1 MQSDKNIR
9 LKCRGEKPV
18 TSAFFNNLHFK
29 KNFELK
35 LDLHQKI
42 LLREYILIIKIFN
55 YLPPCLSFWLSI
67 LLLALHQQCNRRLS
81 YKIKLTF
88 IHSSRII
95 TKNIGGITINCD
107 LIFYYHITC
116 FAIKRLGNVTHF
128 IRILPKSIIVQSKTD
143 KNQSAENL
151 LPTLKY
157 QIWALAE

>member
-9 LKCRGEKPV
+9 LKGRGEKPV
-18 TSAFFNNLHFK
+18 TSPFFNNLHFK

-95 TKNIGGITINCD
+95 ITINCD
-107 LIFYYHITC
+107 LILYYHITC

-151 LPTLKY
+151 LPTLKS